1 MNSKLFKHNK
11 MLRKIYFLLICLIF
25 VGGKYSA
32 AQQQVLPYL
41 NPDLPI
47 DQRVDD
53 LIGRMNLEEKASQM
67 VDAAAELPQLNV
79 PQYGWWSEAL
89 HGVARAGKA
98 TIFPQAIG
106 MAATFDPD
114 LIHEVSSAISDE
126 GRAMYNAA
134 VKRGFHTICQGLTFW
149 SPNVNIFRDPRWGR
163 GHETYGEDPFL
174 TGTIGTAFVKGMQG
188 DDPKYLKTSACAKHF
203 AVHSGPEG
211 LRHEFNAVVS
221 DKDLYE
227 TYLPAFKALVDA
239 NVESV
244 MCAYIRTDDEH
255 CCGSNRLLTRILRND
270 WGFKGHVVSDCGA
283 LANIHG
289 DHHFTATAEQTVALA
304 IQNQVNLNC
313 GDTYKAIPSAVKQG
327 LITEKEV
334 DKVLHGLLKTRFK
347 LGMFDPESANPY
359 NKIGSEVVHSEAHK
373 QLARKVAQKSVVL
386 LKNNGVLPMAKDCPS
401 VFVTGPMAG
410 NIDVL
415 ISNYYGI
422 SDDMSTILE
431 GIAGKI
437 ADGSKI
443 GYRYGILP
451 DRENLNPMDWST
463 GMAGEAEVTV
473 AVLGVSPLNEGEEG
487 EAIASSDKGDRLD
500 TRLPESQLN
509 YLRKLKIAAGKKKI
523 VLVLTGGSDITSPE
537 IESLA
542 DAILFVWYPGEQGGK
557 AVADVLFGDANPC
570 GRLPVTFPKS
580 ISDIP
585 AFENHS
591 MVGRTY
597 RYMEKEPLFPFGF
610 GLSYTK
616 FSYSNLKLSAEKI
629 KKGESVT
636 ASFKVSNTGQLA
648 GEEVTQLYITDQ
660 TASFRVPIQ
669 SLKGFKKI
677 SLEAGASQ
685 EISFIVTPELMSSV
699 DESGKGV
706 IGKGNILLTIGGASP
721 GKRSLDLGAA
731 EFLKGTFVV
740 K

>member
-1 MNSKLFKHNK
+1 MIKQ
-11 MLRKIYFLLICLIF
+11 KISSLIMCLLLVICNATF
-25 VGGKYSA
+25 
-32 AQQQVLPYL
+32 AQKPVLPYL
-41 NPDLPI
+41 NPDLPM

-53 LIGRMNLEEKASQM
+53 LIGRMTLEEKASQM
-67 VDAAAELPQLNV
+67 VDAASDLPQLNV
-79 PQYGWWSEAL
+79 PKYGWWSEAL

-114 LIHEVSSAISDE
+114 LIFEVSSAISDE

-188 DDPKYLKTSACAKHF
+188 DNPKYLKTSACAKHY

-211 LRHEFNAVVS
+211 LRHEFDAVVS

-239 NVESV
+239 HVESV
-244 MCAYIRTDDEH
+244 MCAYNRTDDEP

-270 WGFKGHVVSDCGA
+270 WGFTGHVVSDCGA

-289 DHHFTATAEQTVALA
+289 DHHFTASAEQTVALA

-327 LITEKEV
+327 LITENEV
-334 DKVLHGLLKTRFK
+334 NRVLHGLLKTRFK
-347 LGMFDPESANPY
+347 LGMFDPEGSNPF
-359 NKIGSEVVHSEAHK
+359 NTIGSEVIHSEAHK

-386 LKNNGVLPMAKDCPS
+386 LKNNGALPIAKNCPS

-415 ISNYYGI
+415 IGNYYGI

-451 DRENLNPMDWST
+451 DRNNLNPMDWST
-463 GMAGEAEVTV
+463 GMAADADVTI
-473 AVLGVSPLNEGEEG
+473 AVLGVSPMNEGEEG
-487 EAIASSDKGDRLD
+487 EAIASPDKGDRLD

-509 YLRKLKIAAGKKKI
+509 YLRKLRQAAGKKKI
-523 VLVLTGGSDITSPE
+523 VVVLTGGSAITSPE
-537 IESLA
+537 IEGLA
-542 DAILFVWYPGEQGGK
+542 DAILFVWYPGEQGGR
-557 AVADVLFGDANPC
+557 AVADVLFGDANPS
-570 GRLPVTFPKS
+570 GRLPITFPKS
-580 ISDIP
+580 INDLPS
-585 AFENHS
+585 FENYS

-616 FSYSNLKLSAEKI
+616 FSYSDLKLSATKI

-636 ASFKVSNTGQLA
+636 ATFKITNTGKIS
-648 GEEVTQLYITDQ
+648 GEEVAQLYIKDLN
-660 TASFRVPIQ
+660 ANFRVPIQ
-669 SLKGFKKI
+669 SLKGIKKV
-677 SLEAGASQ
+677 SLKPGASQ
-685 EISFIVTPELMSSV
+685 EISFLITPELMSSV
-699 DESGKGV
+699 DETGKSLV
-706 IGKGNILLTIGGASP
+706 GKGNIQLTIGGASP
-721 GKRSLDLGAA
+721 GNRSIQLGAA
-731 EFLKGTFVV
+731 EFLNGTFTV

>member
-1 MNSKLFKHNK
+1 MIKQ
-11 MLRKIYFLLICLIF
+11 KISSLIMCLLLIIGNATF
-25 VGGKYSA
+25 
-32 AQQQVLPYL
+32 AQKPVLPYL
-41 NPDLPI
+41 NPDLPM

-53 LIGRMNLEEKASQM
+53 LIGRMTLEEKASQM
-67 VDAAAELPQLNV
+67 VDAASDLPQLNI
-79 PQYGWWSEAL
+79 PKYGWWSEAL

-114 LIHEVSSAISDE
+114 LIFEVSSAISDE

-188 DDPKYLKTSACAKHF
+188 NDPKYLKTSACAKHY

-211 LRHEFNAVVS
+211 LRHEFDAVVS

-239 NVESV
+239 HVESV
-244 MCAYIRTDDEH
+244 MCAYNRTDDEP

-270 WGFKGHVVSDCGA
+270 WGFTGHVVSDCGA

-289 DHHFTATAEQTVALA
+289 DHHFTASAEQTVALA

-327 LITEKEV
+327 LITENEV
-334 DKVLHGLLKTRFK
+334 NRVLHGLLKTRFK
-347 LGMFDPESANPY
+347 LGMFDPEGSNPF
-359 NKIGSEVVHSEAHK
+359 NTIGSEVIHSEAHK

-386 LKNNGVLPMAKDCPS
+386 LKNNGALPIAKNCPS

-415 ISNYYGI
+415 IGNYYGI

-451 DRENLNPMDWST
+451 DRNNLNPMDWST
-463 GMAGEAEVTV
+463 GMAADADVTI
-473 AVLGVSPLNEGEEG
+473 AVLGVSPMNEGEEG
-487 EAIASSDKGDRLD
+487 EAIASPDKGDRLD

-509 YLRKLKIAAGKKKI
+509 YLRKLRQAAGKKKI
-523 VLVLTGGSDITSPE
+523 VVVLTGGSAITSPE
-537 IESLA
+537 IEGLA
-542 DAILFVWYPGEQGGK
+542 DAILFVWYPGEQGGR
-557 AVADVLFGDANPC
+557 AVADVLFGDANPS
-570 GRLPVTFPKS
+570 GRLPITFPKS
-580 ISDIP
+580 INDLPS
-585 AFENHS
+585 FENYS

-616 FSYSNLKLSAEKI
+616 FSYSDLKLSATKI

-636 ASFKVSNTGQLA
+636 ATFKITNTGKIS
-648 GEEVTQLYITDQ
+648 GEEVAQLYIKDLN
-660 TASFRVPIQ
+660 ANFRVPIQ
-669 SLKGFKKI
+669 SLKGIKKV
-677 SLEAGASQ
+677 SLKPGASQ
-685 EISFIVTPELMSSV
+685 EISFLITPELMSSV
-699 DESGKGV
+699 DETGKSLV
-706 IGKGNILLTIGGASP
+706 GKGNIQLTIGGASP
-721 GKRSLDLGAA
+721 GNRSIQLGAA
-731 EFLKGTFVV
+731 EFLNGTFTV

>member
-1 MNSKLFKHNK
+1 MIKQ
-11 MLRKIYFLLICLIF
+11 KISSLIMCLLLVICNATF
-25 VGGKYSA
+25 
-32 AQQQVLPYL
+32 AQKPVLPYL
-41 NPDLPI
+41 NPDLPM

-53 LIGRMNLEEKASQM
+53 LIGRMILEEKASQM
-67 VDAAAELPQLNV
+67 VDAASDLPQLNV
-79 PQYGWWSEAL
+79 PKYGWWSEAL

-114 LIHEVSSAISDE
+114 LIFEVSSAISDE

-188 DDPKYLKTSACAKHF
+188 DNPKYLKTSACAKHY

-211 LRHEFNAVVS
+211 LRHEFDAVVS

-239 NVESV
+239 HVESV
-244 MCAYIRTDDEH
+244 MCAYNRTDDEP

-270 WGFKGHVVSDCGA
+270 WGFTGHVVSDCGA

-289 DHHFTATAEQTVALA
+289 DHHFTASAEQTVALA

-327 LITEKEV
+327 LITENEV
-334 DKVLHGLLKTRFK
+334 NKVLHGLLKTRFK
-347 LGMFDPESANPY
+347 LGMFDPEGSNPF
-359 NKIGSEVVHSEAHK
+359 NTIGSEVIHSEAHK

-386 LKNNGVLPMAKDCPS
+386 LKNNGALPIAKNCPS

-415 ISNYYGI
+415 IGNYYGI

-451 DRENLNPMDWST
+451 DRNNLNPMDWST
-463 GMAGEAEVTV
+463 GMAADADVTI
-473 AVLGVSPLNEGEEG
+473 AVLGVSPMNEGEEG
-487 EAIASSDKGDRLD
+487 EAIASPDKGDRLD

-509 YLRKLKIAAGKKKI
+509 YLRKLRQAAGKKKI
-523 VLVLTGGSDITSPE
+523 VVVLTGGSAITSPE
-537 IESLA
+537 IEGLA
-542 DAILFVWYPGEQGGK
+542 DAILFVWYPGEQGGR
-557 AVADVLFGDANPC
+557 AVADVLFGDANPS
-570 GRLPVTFPKS
+570 GRLPITFPKS
-580 ISDIP
+580 INDLPS
-585 AFENHS
+585 FENYS

-616 FSYSNLKLSAEKI
+616 FGYSDLKLSATKI

-636 ASFKVSNTGQLA
+636 ATFKITNTGKIS
-648 GEEVTQLYITDQ
+648 GEEVAQLYIKDLN
-660 TASFRVPIQ
+660 ANFRVPIQ
-669 SLKGFKKI
+669 SLKGIKKV
-677 SLEAGASQ
+677 SLKPGASQ
-685 EISFIVTPELMSSV
+685 EISFLITPELMSSV
-699 DESGKGV
+699 DETGKSLV
-706 IGKGNILLTIGGASP
+706 GKGNIQLTIGGASP
-721 GKRSLDLGAA
+721 GNRSIQLGAA
-731 EFLKGTFVV
+731 EFLNGTFTV

>member
-1 MNSKLFKHNK
+1 MR
-11 MLRKIYFLLICLIF
+11 RKTYFLLFCLIF
-25 VGGKYSA
+25 MGSSA
-32 AQQQVLPYL
+32 VLAQQPVLPYL

-53 LIGRMNLEEKASQM
+53 LISRMSLAEKASQM
-67 VDAAAELPQLNV
+67 VDAASDVPRLNV
-79 PQYGWWSEAL
+79 PKYGWWSEAL

-188 DDPKYLKTSACAKHF
+188 DDPRYLKTSACAKHF

-239 NVESV
+239 HVESV
-244 MCAYIRTDDEH
+244 MCAYNRTDDEP

-270 WGFKGHVVSDCGA
+270 WGFTGHVVSDCGA

-313 GDTYKAIPSAVKQG
+313 GDTYLAIPSAVNQG

-347 LGMFDPESANPY
+347 LGMFDPEGANPY
-359 NKIGSEVVHSEAHK
+359 NKIGSEVIHSEAHK

-386 LKNNGVLPMAKDCPS
+386 LKNNGALPIAKDCPS

-422 SDDMSTILE
+422 SDDMCTILE

-463 GMAGEAEVTV
+463 GMAADAEVTV
-473 AVLGVSPLNEGEEG
+473 AVLGVSPMNEGEEG

-509 YLRKLKIAAGKKKI
+509 YLRKLKQAAGKKKI
-523 VLVLTGGSDITSPE
+523 VVVLTGGSAITSPE
-537 IESLA
+537 IYDLA
-542 DAILFVWYPGEQGGK
+542 DAILFVWYPGEQGGR

-585 AFENHS
+585 AFENYS

-616 FSYSNLKLSAEKI
+616 FGYSNLKLSAETI
-629 KKGESVT
+629 KKGETVT
-636 ASFKVSNTGQLA
+636 ASFKISNTGKIA
-648 GEEVTQLYITDQ
+648 GEEVAQLYISDQ
-660 TASFRVPIQ
+660 TATFRVPIQ
-669 SLKGFKKI
+669 SLKGIKKVR
-677 SLEAGASQ
+677 LEPGASQ
-685 EISFIVTPELMSSV
+685 EVTFVVTPEMMSSV
-699 DESGKGV
+699 DESGKSV
-706 IGKGNILLTIGGASP
+706 TGKGNILLTIGGASP
-721 GKRSLDLGAA
+721 GKRSLELGAA
-731 EFLKGTFVV
+731 DFLKGTFSL

>member
-1 MNSKLFKHNK
+1 MRNSIL
-11 MLRKIYFLLICLIF
+11 LLSVFLLL
-25 VGGKYSA
+25 GATNLK
-32 AQQQVLPYL
+32 AQQQTTPIYE
-41 NPDLPI
+41 NYSLPI
-47 DQRVDD
+47 DERVDD
-53 LIGRMNLEEKASQM
+53 LISRMTIEEKASQM
-67 VDAAAELPQLNV
+67 VDAASALPKLNV

-98 TIFPQAIG
+98 TVFPQAIG
-106 MAATFDPD
+106 MAATFNPD
-114 LIHEVSSAISDE
+114 LIQEVSSAISDE
-126 GRAMYNAA
+126 GRAMYNVAI
-134 VKRGFHTICQGLTFW
+134 KRGFHEICQGLTFW

-174 TGTIGTAFVKGMQG
+174 TGTIGAAFVKGMQG
-188 DDPKYLKTSACAKHF
+188 TDPKYLKTAACAKHY

-227 TYLPAFKALVDA
+227 TYLPAFKTLVDA
-239 NVESV
+239 NVEAV
-244 MCAYIRTDDEH
+244 MCAYNRTDDEP

-289 DHHFTATAEQTVALA
+289 DHHFTQTEEQTVALA
-304 IQNQVNLNC
+304 IKNQVNLNC

-327 LITEKEV
+327 LVTEAEV
-334 DKVLHGLLKTRFK
+334 DQVLHKLLKTRFK
-347 LGMFDPESANPY
+347 LGMFDPDGVNPY
-359 NKIGSEVVHSEAHK
+359 SKLGQEVVHSEAHK
-373 QLARKVAQKSVVL
+373 QLARKVAQKSIVM
-386 LKNNGVLPMAKDCPS
+386 LKNNGALPIAKDCKN

-422 SDDMSTILE
+422 SDDMTTILE

-463 GMAGEAEVTV
+463 GMAADAEVTIT
-473 AVLGVSPLNEGEEG
+473 VLGTSPMNEGEEG

-500 TRLPESQLN
+500 TRLPQSQLS
-509 YLRKLKIAAGKKKI
+509 YLKKLRQAAGKKKI
-523 VLVLTGGSDITSPE
+523 IVVLTGGSAITSPE
-537 IESLA
+537 IQDLA

-557 AVADVLFGDANPC
+557 AVADVLFGDANPS

-585 AFENHS
+585 AFEDYS
-591 MVGRTY
+591 MIGRTY
-597 RYMEKEPLFPFGF
+597 RYMEKEPLYPFGF

-616 FSYSNLKLSAEKI
+616 FAYSNLKLSADKI
-629 KKGESVT
+629 KKGEPIK
-636 ASFKVSNTGQLA
+636 ASFTVTNTGQLT
-648 GEEVTQLYITDQ
+648 GDEVVQLYITDIQ
-660 TASFRVPIQ
+660 ASFRVPIS
-669 SLKGFKKI
+669 SLKGIRNI
-677 SLEAGASQ
+677 SLEPGKSQ
-685 EISFIVTPELMSSV
+685 DITFDITPEMMSSV
-699 DESGKGV
+699 DETGKS
-706 IGKGNILLTIGGASP
+706 ILEKGDIQLTIGGASP
-721 GKRSLDLGAA
+721 GQRSMELGSA
-731 EFLKGTFVV
+731 EFLKGTFAI

>member
-1 MNSKLFKHNK
+1 MRRRISLLILN
-11 MLRKIYFLLICLIF
+11 LLIC
-25 VGGKYSA
+25 A
-32 AQQQVLPYL
+32 TTMMAQSVLPYL

-53 LIGRMNLEEKASQM
+53 LIGRMTLQEKASQM
-67 VDAAAELPQLNV
+67 VDAASDLPKLSI
-79 PQYGWWSEAL
+79 PKYGWWSEAL

-106 MAATFDPD
+106 MAATFDSD
-114 LIHEVSSAISDE
+114 LIFEVSSAISDE

-188 DDPKYLKTSACAKHF
+188 DNPKYLKVAACAKHY

-244 MCAYIRTDDEH
+244 MCAYNRTDNEP
-255 CCGSNRLLTRILRND
+255 CCGSNRLLTSILRND

-289 DHHFTATAEQTVALA
+289 DHHFTASAEQTVALA

-313 GDTYKAIPSAVKQG
+313 GDTYLAIPSAVKQG

-347 LGMFDPESANPY
+347 LGLFDPESANPY
-359 NKIGSEVVHSEAHK
+359 NKIGPEVVHSEAHK

-386 LKNNGVLPMAKDCPS
+386 LKNNGVLPIAKDCPS
-401 VFVTGPMAG
+401 VFVTGPQAS

-415 ISNYYGI
+415 IGNYYGI
-422 SDDMSTILE
+422 SEDMSTILE

-451 DRENLNPMDWST
+451 DRENKNPMDWST
-463 GMAGEAEVTV
+463 GMAKDAEVTV
-473 AVLGVSPLNEGEEG
+473 AVLGISGLDEGEEG
-487 EAIASSDKGDRLD
+487 ESIASSDKGDRLD

-509 YLRKLKIAAGKKKI
+509 YLRKLKKAAGKKKI
-523 VLVLTGGSDITSPE
+523 VLVLTGGSAITSPE
-537 IESLA
+537 MEELA

-580 ISDIP
+580 INDLP
-585 AFENHS
+585 PFELYD
-591 MVGRTY
+591 MTGRTY

-616 FSYSNLKLSAEKI
+616 FNYSDLKLSAEKI
-629 KKGESVT
+629 KKGETVT
-636 ASFKVSNTGQLA
+636 ATFKVTNTGKVA
-648 GEEVTQLYITDQ
+648 GEEVAQLYITDLSA
-660 TASFRVPIQ
+660 TFKVPFQ
-669 SLKGFKKI
+669 SLKGIKKVR
-677 SLEAGASQ
+677 LEPGASQ
-685 EISFIVTPELMSSV
+685 EISFVITPDLMSSV
-699 DESGKGV
+699 DMTGKSLV
-706 IGKGNILLTIGGASP
+706 GKGNIQLTIGGASP
-721 GKRSLDLGAA
+721 GKRSLELGAA
-731 EFLKGTFVV
+731 PFLKGTFAV

>member
-1 MNSKLFKHNK
+1 MVLCSIFFGFKSV
-11 MLRKIYFLLICLIF
+11 F
-25 VGGKYSA
+25 

-41 NPDLPI
+41 NPDFPI

-53 LIGRMNLEEKASQM
+53 LIGRMTLQEKASQM
-67 VDAAAELPQLNV
+67 VDAASELPRLNV
-79 PQYGWWSEAL
+79 PGYGWWSEAL

-98 TIFPQAIG
+98 TVFPQAIG

-114 LIHEVSSAISDE
+114 LIREVSTAISDE

-174 TGTIGTAFVKGMQG
+174 TGTIGTAFVRGMQG
-188 DDPKYLKTSACAKHF
+188 DNPKYLKTSACAKHF

-239 NVESV
+239 QVESV
-244 MCAYIRTDDEH
+244 MCAYNRTDDEP

-289 DHHFTATAEQTVALA
+289 DHHFTASAEQTVALA
-304 IQNQVNLNC
+304 IQNDVNLNC
-313 GDTYKAIPSAVKQG
+313 GDTYLAIPSAVKQG

-334 DKVLHGLLKTRFK
+334 DRVLHGLLKTRFK
-347 LGMFDPESANPY
+347 LGMFDPENANPY
-359 NKIGSEVVHSEAHK
+359 NKIGSEVIHSEAHK

-386 LKNNGVLPMAKDCPS
+386 LKNNGALPISKDCSS

-422 SDDMSTILE
+422 SDDLCTILE

-463 GMAGEAEVTV
+463 GMAGDAEVTV
-473 AVLGVSPLNEGEEG
+473 AVLGVSPMNEGEEG

-509 YLRKLKIAAGKKKI
+509 YLRKLKKAAGKKKI
-523 VLVLTGGSDITSPE
+523 VVVLTGGSAITSPE
-537 IESLA
+537 IEELA

-580 ISDIP
+580 INDIP
-585 AFENHS
+585 AFENYS

-597 RYMEKEPLFPFGF
+597 RYMEKEPLYPFGF

-629 KKGESVT
+629 KKGENVT
-636 ASFKVSNTGQLA
+636 ATFTVTNTGKTA

-660 TASFRVPIQ
+660 TASFRVPLN
-669 SLKGFKKI
+669 SLKGIKKI
-677 SLEAGASQ
+677 NLEAGTSQ
-685 EISFIVTPELMSSV
+685 EVSFAITPEMMSSV
-699 DESGKGV
+699 DESGKSV
-706 IGKGNILLTIGGASP
+706 IGKGNILVTIGGASP
-721 GKRSLDLGAA
+721 GKRSLELGAA
-731 EFLKGTFVV
+731 DFLHGTWTI

>member
-1 MNSKLFKHNK
+1 
-11 MLRKIYFLLICLIF
+11 MLKISYPIF
-25 VGGKYSA
+25 VWLLLTGNLLF
-32 AQQQVLPYL
+32 AQQKLPYL
-41 NPDLPI
+41 NPDLPV
-47 DQRVDD
+47 DQRIDD
-53 LIGRMNLEEKASQM
+53 LIGRMTLEEKASQM

-79 PQYGWWSEAL
+79 PGYGWWSEAL
-89 HGVARAGKA
+89 HGIARAGKA

-106 MAATFDPD
+106 MAATFDAD
-114 LIHEVSSAISDE
+114 LIKEVSSAISDE
-126 GRAMYNAA
+126 GRAMYNDA
-134 VKRGFHTICQGLTFW
+134 VKRGFHNICQGLTFW

-188 DDPKYLKTSACAKHF
+188 DDLRFLKTSACAKHY

-244 MCAYIRTDDEH
+244 MCAYNRTDDEP

-313 GDTYKAIPSAVKQG
+313 GDTYKAMPAAVKQG

-334 DKVLHGLLKTRFK
+334 DGVLHGLLKTRFK
-347 LGMFDPESANPY
+347 LGMFDPENTNPY
-359 NKIGSEVVHSEAHK
+359 NKIGSEVIHSESHK

-386 LKNNGVLPMAKDCPS
+386 LKNNGVLPIAKECPY

-415 ISNYYGI
+415 IGNYYGI

-431 GIAGKI
+431 GIAGKV
-437 ADGSKI
+437 ANGSKI

-463 GMAGEAEVTV
+463 GMANEAEVTV
-473 AVLGVSPLNEGEEG
+473 AVLGISGLYEGEEG
-487 EAIASSDKGDRLD
+487 ESIASSNQGDRSD
-500 TRLPESQLN
+500 TRLPASQLN
-509 YLRKLKIAAGKKKI
+509 YLRKLRKAAGNKKI
-523 VLVLTGGSDITSPE
+523 VVVLTGGSAITSPE
-537 IESLA
+537 IEELA

-557 AVADVLFGDANPC
+557 AVADVLFGDVNPS
-570 GRLPVTFPKS
+570 GRLPITFPKS
-580 ISDIP
+580 INDIP
-585 AFENHS
+585 AFEDYS

-616 FSYSNLKLSAEKI
+616 FSYSDLKLSATKV

-636 ASFKVSNTGQLA
+636 ATFKVTNIGKVA
-648 GEEVTQLYITDQ
+648 GDEVVQLYIKDRHST
-660 TASFRVPIQ
+660 FRVPIQ
-669 SLKGFKKI
+669 SLKGIHKVT
-677 SLEAGASQ
+677 LEPGASK
-685 EISFIVTPELMSSV
+685 EISFVVSPELMSSV
-699 DESGKGV
+699 DETGKSLV
-706 IGKGNILLTIGGASP
+706 EKGDIQVTIGGSSP

-731 EFLKGTFVV
+731 EFVKETFTIH
-740 K
+740 

>member
-1 MNSKLFKHNK
+1 MEQRIF
-11 MLRKIYFLLICLIF
+11 FLLCCLF
-25 VGGKYSA
+25 SFLGNSA
-32 AQQQVLPYL
+32 SAQKPLLPYL
-41 NPDLPI
+41 NPELQI

-53 LIGRMNLEEKASQM
+53 LIGRMTLEEKAGQM
-67 VDAAAELPQLNV
+67 VDAASELPQLDV
-79 PQYGWWSEAL
+79 PRYGWWSEAL

-106 MAATFDPD
+106 MAATFDSD
-114 LIHEVSSAISDE
+114 LIKEVSSAISDE

-134 VKRGFHTICQGLTFW
+134 VKRGFHSICQGLTFW
-149 SPNVNIFRDPRWGR
+149 SPNINIFRDPRWGR

-174 TGTIGTAFVKGMQG
+174 TGTIGTAFVQGMQG
-188 DDPKYLKTSACAKHF
+188 ENPKYLKTAACAKHY

-239 NVESV
+239 HVESV
-244 MCAYIRTDDEH
+244 MCAYNRTDDEP

-327 LITEKEV
+327 LITENEV
-334 DKVLHGLLKTRFK
+334 NKVLHGLLKTRFK
-347 LGMFDPESANPY
+347 LGMFDPVDANPY
-359 NKIGSEVVHSEAHK
+359 NQIGPEVVHSEAHK
-373 QLARKVAQKSVVL
+373 LLARKVAQKSVVL
-386 LKNNGVLPMAKDCPS
+386 LKNNGALPIARECPS

-415 ISNYYGI
+415 IGNYYGI

-431 GIAGKI
+431 GIAGKV

-451 DRENLNPMDWST
+451 DRDNLNPMDWST

-473 AVLGVSPLNEGEEG
+473 AVLGVSPMNEGEEG
-487 EAIASSDKGDRLD
+487 EAIASADKGDRLD

-509 YLRKLKIAAGKKKI
+509 YLRKLRHAAGKKKI
-523 VLVLTGGSDITSPE
+523 VVVLTGGSAITSPE
-537 IESLA
+537 IEALA

-570 GRLPVTFPKS
+570 GRLPITFPKS
-580 ISDIP
+580 INDIP
-585 AFENHS
+585 AFENYS
-591 MVGRTY
+591 MIGRTY

-616 FSYSNLKLSAEKI
+616 FAYNDLKLSSQKI
-629 KKGESVT
+629 KTGESVT
-636 ASFKVSNTGQLA
+636 ASFKVTNTGKLA
-648 GEEVTQLYITDQ
+648 GEEVVQLYITDLA
-660 TASFRVPIQ
+660 ASFRVPIQ
-669 SLKGFKKI
+669 SLKGIKKLN
-677 SLEAGASQ
+677 LEPGASM
-685 EISFIVTPELMSSV
+685 EVTFVVTPDMMSSV
-699 DESGKGV
+699 DETGKSV
-706 IGKGNILLTIGGASP
+706 IGKGNIQLTIGGASP

-731 EFLKGTFVV
+731 EFLKGIFAV

>member
-1 MNSKLFKHNK
+1 MNGMVKSLVFSLLLVAVNT
-11 MLRKIYFLLICLIF
+11 IY
-25 VGGKYSA
+25 
-32 AQQQVLPYL
+32 AQQSVAPYL
-41 NPDLPI
+41 NPSVPI

-53 LIGRMNLEEKASQM
+53 LISRMTLEEKASQM

-79 PQYGWWSEAL
+79 PKYGWWSEAL
-89 HGVARAGKA
+89 HGVARAGTA

-106 MAATFDPD
+106 MAATFDPE

-188 DDPKYLKTSACAKHF
+188 DNPKYLKTAACAKHY

-227 TYLPAFKALVDA
+227 TYLPAFKNLVDA

-244 MCAYIRTDDEH
+244 MCAYNRTDDEP

-289 DHHFTATAEQTVALA
+289 DHHFTATAEHTVALA

-334 DKVLHGLLKTRFK
+334 DKVLHGLLLTRFK
-347 LGMFDPESANPY
+347 LGMFDPAEANPY
-359 NKIGSEVVHSEAHK
+359 NKIGSDVIHSEAHK

-386 LKNNGVLPMAKDCPS
+386 LKNNGVLPIAKDCQS

-415 ISNYYGI
+415 IGNYYGI
-422 SDDMSTILE
+422 SNDMVTILE

-451 DRENLNPMDWST
+451 DRENKNPIDWST
-463 GMAGEAEVTV
+463 GMAGDAEVTV
-473 AVLGVSPLNEGEEG
+473 AVLGISPLDEGEEG
-487 EAIASSDKGDRLD
+487 ESIASADKGDRLD
-500 TRLPESQLN
+500 TRLPQSQLN
-509 YLRKLKIAAGKKKI
+509 YLRKLKKAAGKKKV
-523 VLVLTGGSDITSPE
+523 VLVLTGGSAITSPE
-537 IESLA
+537 MEALA

-557 AVADVLFGDANPC
+557 AVADVLFGDANPS
-570 GRLPVTFPKS
+570 GRLPITFPKS
-580 ISDIP
+580 INDIP
-585 AFENHS
+585 AFENYS

-616 FSYSNLKLSAEKI
+616 FSYSDLKLSALKI
-629 KKGESVT
+629 KNGESLT
-636 ASFKVSNTGQLA
+636 ATFKVTNTGKLA
-648 GEEVTQLYITDQ
+648 GDEVAQLYITDLA
-660 TASFRVPIQ
+660 ASFRVPIQ
-669 SLKGFKKI
+669 SLKGIKKI
-677 SLEAGASQ
+677 NLEPGASK
-685 EISFIVTPELMSSV
+685 EISFVVTPDMMSSV
-699 DESGKGV
+699 DETGKSLV
-706 IGKGNILLTIGGASP
+706 EKGDILLTIGGASP
-721 GKRSLDLGAA
+721 GKRSLNLGAS
-731 EFLKGTFVV
+731 EFLKGTFTV

>member
-1 MNSKLFKHNK
+1 MQ
-11 MLRKIYFLLICLIF
+11 KIVFPLVCLLLVF
-25 VGGKYSA
+25 AGTAFSQPA
-32 AQQQVLPYL
+32 VLPYL
-41 NPDLPI
+41 NPAIPI

-53 LIGRMNLEEKASQM
+53 LISRMTLEEKASQM
-67 VDAAAELPQLNV
+67 IDAAQDLPQLNV
-79 PQYGWWSEAL
+79 PKYGWWSEAL

-98 TIFPQAIG
+98 TIFPQAIA
-106 MAATFDPD
+106 MAATFDPE

-174 TGTIGTAFVKGMQG
+174 TGTIGAAFVRGMQG
-188 DDPKYLKTSACAKHF
+188 DNPNYLKTAACAKHY

-227 TYLPAFKALVDA
+227 TYLPAFKSLVDV

-244 MCAYIRTDDEH
+244 MCAYNRTDNEP
-255 CCGSNRLLTRILRND
+255 CCGSNRLLTNILRND

-334 DKVLHGLLKTRFK
+334 DRVLHGLLKTRFK
-347 LGMFDPESANPY
+347 LGMFDPENANPY
-359 NKIGSEVVHSEAHK
+359 SKIGSEVIHSEAHK
-373 QLARKVAQKSVVL
+373 QLARKVAQRSVVL
-386 LKNNGVLPMAKDCPS
+386 LKNNGALPIAKDCPS

-415 ISNYYGI
+415 IGNYYGI

-451 DRENLNPMDWST
+451 DRENKNPMDWST
-463 GMAGEAEVTV
+463 GLAADADVTV
-473 AVLGVSPLNEGEEG
+473 AVLGISGLDEGEEG
-487 EAIASSDKGDRLD
+487 ESIASSDKGDRLD

-509 YLRKLKIAAGKKKI
+509 YLRKLKQAAGKKKLI
-523 VLVLTGGSDITSPE
+523 LVLTGGSAITSPE
-537 IESLA
+537 IEELA
-542 DAILFVWYPGEQGGK
+542 DAILFVWYPGEQGGN

-570 GRLPVTFPKS
+570 GRLPITFPKS
-580 ISDIP
+580 INDIP
-585 AFENHS
+585 AFENYS

-616 FSYSNLKLSAEKI
+616 FSYGNLKLSAEKI
-629 KKGESVT
+629 KKGETVSATFTVT
-636 ASFKVSNTGQLA
+636 NTGKFA
-648 GEEVTQLYITDQ
+648 GEEVAQLYITDQ

-669 SLKGFKKI
+669 SLKGIKKVN
-677 SLEAGASQ
+677 LEPGKSQ
-685 EISFIVTPELMSSV
+685 EVTFAITPELMSSV
-699 DESGKGV
+699 DEAGKSV
-706 IGKGNILLTIGGASP
+706 IGKGNIQIVIGGSSP

-731 EFLKGTFVV
+731 AFLKGTVLIR
-740 K
+740 

>member
-1 MNSKLFKHNK
+1 MIKQ
-11 MLRKIYFLLICLIF
+11 KISSLIMCLILLIGNTAF
-25 VGGKYSA
+25 
-32 AQQQVLPYL
+32 AQKPVLPYL
-41 NPDLPI
+41 NPDLPM

-53 LIGRMNLEEKASQM
+53 LIGRMTLEEKASQM
-67 VDAAAELPQLNV
+67 VDAASDLPQLNV
-79 PQYGWWSEAL
+79 PKYGWWSEAL

-106 MAATFDPD
+106 MAATFDSE
-114 LIHEVSSAISDE
+114 LIFEVSSAISDE

-188 DDPKYLKTSACAKHF
+188 DNPKYLKTSACAKHY

-239 NVESV
+239 HVESV
-244 MCAYIRTDDEH
+244 MCAYNRTDDEP

-270 WGFKGHVVSDCGA
+270 WGFTGHVVSDCGA
-283 LANIHG
+283 LANING
-289 DHHFTATAEQTVALA
+289 DHHFTASAEQTVALA

-327 LITEKEV
+327 LITENEV
-334 DKVLHGLLKTRFK
+334 NKVLHGLLKTRFK
-347 LGMFDPESANPY
+347 LGMFDPEGPNPY
-359 NKIGSEVVHSEAHK
+359 NTIGSEVIHSEAHK

-386 LKNNGVLPMAKDCPS
+386 LKNNGALPIAKNCPS

-415 ISNYYGI
+415 IGNYYGI

-451 DRENLNPMDWST
+451 DRNNLNPMDWST
-463 GMAGEAEVTV
+463 GMAADADVTI
-473 AVLGVSPLNEGEEG
+473 AVLGVSPMNEGEEG
-487 EAIASSDKGDRLD
+487 EAIASPDKGDRLD
-500 TRLPESQLN
+500 TRLTESQLN
-509 YLRKLKIAAGKKKI
+509 YLRKLRQAAGNKKI
-523 VLVLTGGSDITSPE
+523 VVVLTGGSAITSPE
-537 IESLA
+537 IEGLA
-542 DAILFVWYPGEQGGK
+542 DAILFVWYPGEQGGR
-557 AVADVLFGDANPC
+557 AVADVLFGDANPS
-570 GRLPVTFPKS
+570 GRLPITFPKS
-580 ISDIP
+580 INDLP
-585 AFENHS
+585 AFENYS

-616 FSYSNLKLSAEKI
+616 FSYSDLKLSATKI

-636 ASFKVSNTGQLA
+636 ASFKITNTGKIS
-648 GEEVTQLYITDQ
+648 GEEVAQLYIKDLN
-660 TASFRVPIQ
+660 ANFRVPIQ
-669 SLKGFKKI
+669 SLKGIKKV
-677 SLEAGASQ
+677 SLEPGASQ
-685 EISFIVTPELMSSV
+685 EISFLITPELMSSV
-699 DESGKGV
+699 DETGKSQ
-706 IGKGNILLTIGGASP
+706 IGKGDILLTIGGASP
-721 GKRSLDLGAA
+721 GQRSIELGSAT
-731 EFLKGTFVV
+731 FLNETFTV

>member
-1 MNSKLFKHNK
+1 MTTRISL
-11 MLRKIYFLLICLIF
+11 ITICLILAGTVTIF
-25 VGGKYSA
+25 
-32 AQQQVLPYL
+32 AQQPLLPYL
-41 NPDLPI
+41 NPDLPM

-53 LIGRMNLEEKASQM
+53 LISRMTLEEKASQM
-67 VDAAAELPQLNV
+67 VDAAEELTRLNV
-79 PQYGWWSEAL
+79 PRYGWWSEAL

-106 MAATFDPD
+106 MAATFDPE
-114 LIHEVSSAISDE
+114 LIREVASAISDE
-126 GRAMYNAA
+126 GRAMYNDA

-174 TGTIGTAFVKGMQG
+174 TGTIGAAFVNGMQG
-188 DDPKYLKTSACAKHF
+188 DHPRYLKTSACAKHY

-244 MCAYIRTDDEH
+244 MCAYNRTDDEP

-270 WGFKGHVVSDCGA
+270 WGFKGHIVSDCGA

-347 LGMFDPESANPY
+347 LGLFDPENANPY
-359 NKIGSEVVHSEAHK
+359 NKIGTEVIHSEAHR
-373 QLARKVAQKSVVL
+373 QLARRVAQKSVVL
-386 LKNNGVLPMAKDCPS
+386 LKNNGALPIAKDCPS

-422 SDDMSTILE
+422 SDDMCTILE

-437 ADGSKI
+437 APGSKI

-463 GMAGEAEVTV
+463 GMANDAEVTV
-473 AVLGVSPLNEGEEG
+473 AVLGISGLYEGEEG
-487 EAIASSDKGDRLD
+487 ESIASPDKGDRLD

-509 YLRKLKIAAGKKKI
+509 YLRKLRKAAPNKKI
-523 VLVLTGGSDITSPE
+523 VVVLTGGSAITSPE
-537 IESLA
+537 IEGLA
-542 DAILFVWYPGEQGGK
+542 DAILFVWYPGEQGGR

-580 ISDIP
+580 ISDLP
-585 AFENHS
+585 AFENYN
-591 MVGRTY
+591 MAGRTY
-597 RYMEKEPLFPFGF
+597 RYMEKEPLYPFGF
-610 GLSYTK
+610 GLSYTT
-616 FSYSNLKLSAEKI
+616 FNYSNLQLSSQKI
-629 KKGESVT
+629 KNGETVSATFQVT
-636 ASFKVSNTGQLA
+636 NTGKKA
-648 GEEVTQLYITDQ
+648 GEEVVQLYITDLGA
-660 TASFRVPIQ
+660 TFRVPIQ
-669 SLKGFKKI
+669 SLKGIRKV
-677 SLEAGASQ
+677 SLAPGASQ
-685 EISFIVTPELMSSV
+685 NITFAITPEMMSSV
-699 DESGKGV
+699 NDSGKSLV
-706 IGKGNILLTIGGASP
+706 SKGDIQLTIGGASP
-721 GKRSLDLGAA
+721 VQRSLALGAA
-731 EFLKGTFVV
+731 SFLKGTFSV

>member
-1 MNSKLFKHNK
+1 MIKQ
-11 MLRKIYFLLICLIF
+11 KISSLIMCLLLIIGNATF
-25 VGGKYSA
+25 
-32 AQQQVLPYL
+32 AQKPVLPYL
-41 NPDLPI
+41 NPDLPM

-53 LIGRMNLEEKASQM
+53 LIGRMTLEEKASQM
-67 VDAAAELPQLNV
+67 VDAASDLPQLNI
-79 PQYGWWSEAL
+79 PKYGWWSEAL

-114 LIHEVSSAISDE
+114 LIFEVSSAISDE

-188 DDPKYLKTSACAKHF
+188 NDPKYLKTSACAKHY

-211 LRHEFNAVVS
+211 LRHEFDAVVS

-239 NVESV
+239 HVESV
-244 MCAYIRTDDEH
+244 MCAYNRTDDEP

-270 WGFKGHVVSDCGA
+270 WGFTGHVVSDCGA

-289 DHHFTATAEQTVALA
+289 DHHFTASAEQTVALA

-327 LITEKEV
+327 LITENEV
-334 DKVLHGLLKTRFK
+334 NRVLHGLLKTRFK
-347 LGMFDPESANPY
+347 LGMFDPEGSNPF
-359 NKIGSEVVHSEAHK
+359 NTIGSEVIHSEAHK

-386 LKNNGVLPMAKDCPS
+386 LKNNGALPIAKNCPS

-415 ISNYYGI
+415 IGNYYGI

-451 DRENLNPMDWST
+451 DRNNLNPMDWST
-463 GMAGEAEVTV
+463 GMAADADVTI
-473 AVLGVSPLNEGEEG
+473 AVLGVSPMNEGEEG
-487 EAIASSDKGDRLD
+487 EAIASPDKGDRLD

-509 YLRKLKIAAGKKKI
+509 YLRKLRQAAGNKKI
-523 VLVLTGGSDITSPE
+523 VVVLTGGSAITSPE
-537 IESLA
+537 IEGLA
-542 DAILFVWYPGEQGGK
+542 DAILFVWYPGEQGGR
-557 AVADVLFGDANPC
+557 AVADVLFGDANPS
-570 GRLPVTFPKS
+570 GRLPITFPKS
-580 ISDIP
+580 INDLPS
-585 AFENHS
+585 FENYS

-616 FSYSNLKLSAEKI
+616 FSYSDLKLSATKI

-636 ASFKVSNTGQLA
+636 ATFKITNTGKIS
-648 GEEVTQLYITDQ
+648 GEEVAQLYIKDLN
-660 TASFRVPIQ
+660 ANFRVPIQ
-669 SLKGFKKI
+669 SLKGIKKV
-677 SLEAGASQ
+677 SLKPGASQ
-685 EISFIVTPELMSSV
+685 EISFLITPELMSSV
-699 DESGKGV
+699 DETGKSLV
-706 IGKGNILLTIGGASP
+706 GKGNIQLTIGGASP
-721 GKRSLDLGAA
+721 GNRSIQLGAA
-731 EFLKGTFVV
+731 EFLNGTFTV

>member
-1 MNSKLFKHNK
+1 

-32 AQQQVLPYL
+32 AQQQLLPYL

-53 LIGRMNLEEKASQM
+53 LIGRMTIEEKASQM

-244 MCAYIRTDDEH
+244 MCAYNRTDDEP

-523 VLVLTGGSDITSPE
+523 VVVLTGGSAITSPE
-537 IESLA
+537 IEALA

-585 AFENHS
+585 AFENYS

-699 DESGKGV
+699 DESGKSV

>member
-1 MNSKLFKHNK
+1 MNRRNK
-11 MLRKIYFLLICLIF
+11 FLIFCLLIL
-25 VGGKYSA
+25 SA
-32 AQQQVLPYL
+32 NTVCAQKSVAPYL
-41 NPDLPI
+41 NPSLPI

-53 LIGRMNLEEKASQM
+53 LISRMTLEEKASQM
-67 VDAAAELPQLNV
+67 VDAAAELPKLNI
-79 PQYGWWSEAL
+79 PKYGWWSEAL
-89 HGVARAGKA
+89 HGVARAGTA

-106 MAATFDPD
+106 MAATFDPE

-188 DDPKYLKTSACAKHF
+188 DNPKYLKTAACAKHY

-227 TYLPAFKALVDA
+227 TYLPAFKNLVDA

-244 MCAYIRTDDEH
+244 MCAYNRTDDEP

-334 DKVLHGLLKTRFK
+334 DNVLHGLLKTRFK
-347 LGMFDPESANPY
+347 LGMFDPAEANPY
-359 NKIGSEVVHSEAHK
+359 NKIGSEVIHSEAHK

-386 LKNNGVLPMAKDCPS
+386 LKNNGVLPIAKDCQS

-415 ISNYYGI
+415 IGNYYGI
-422 SDDMSTILE
+422 SDDMCTILE

-451 DRENLNPMDWST
+451 DRENKNPMDWST
-463 GMAGEAEVTV
+463 GMAGDAEVTV
-473 AVLGVSPLNEGEEG
+473 AVLGISPLDEGEEG
-487 EAIASSDKGDRLD
+487 ESIASSDKGDRLD
-500 TRLPESQLN
+500 TRLPQSQLN
-509 YLRKLKIAAGKKKI
+509 YLRKLKKAAGKKKI
-523 VLVLTGGSDITSPE
+523 VLVLTGGSAITSPE
-537 IESLA
+537 MEELA

-557 AVADVLFGDANPC
+557 AVADVLFGDANPS
-570 GRLPVTFPKS
+570 GRLPITFPKS
-580 ISDIP
+580 INDIP
-585 AFENHS
+585 AFENYS

-616 FSYSNLKLSAEKI
+616 FGYSDLKLSAQKI
-629 KKGESVT
+629 KNGESLT
-636 ASFKVSNTGQLA
+636 ATFKVTNSGKLA
-648 GEEVTQLYITDQ
+648 GDEVAQLYITDLAA
-660 TASFRVPIQ
+660 TFRVPIQ
-669 SLKGFKKI
+669 SLKGIKKI
-677 SLEAGASQ
+677 NLEPGASK
-685 EISFIVTPELMSSV
+685 EISFVVTPDMMSSV
-699 DESGKGV
+699 DETGKSL
-706 IGKGNILLTIGGASP
+706 IEKGDILLTIGGASP

-731 EFLKGTFVV
+731 EFLKGTFTV